1 MKLIDAHCHFLP
13 DIYVKAL
20 KKYDRINEDG
30 FPIPDWSYDMQMEYM
45 EKAGISHAVLSLS
58 TPHPYFG
65 DDSFSAQLCRAINE
79 FAADIGK
86 KAPEK
91 FSFAACLPLPNVEL
105 AIQEAAYSLHTLGAC
120 GVKLASQSQGLYLGD
135 PALDPL
141 MEYLD
146 QEKTTVIIHPSKPQA
161 VPEGCFTSKPLPLLE
176 FITDTT
182 RAVINLIANGTLERY
197 PNVKVLVPHCGS
209 FLPNLIDRLTG
220 ITSLFAQKGLGRQV
234 HVEKS
239 LPSLYFDIAG
249 DAFPR
254 GIAILSTLA
263 DEDHI
268 LFGGDFP
275 YTPAPMICSKIRDME
290 QCASISS
297 CLDKIACKNAE
308 KLFGLSL

>member
-1 MKLIDAHCHFLP
+1 MKLTDAHCHFLP
-13 DIYVKAL
+13 DVYVKAL

-45 EKAGISHAVLSLS
+45 EQAGISHAVLSLS
-58 TPHPYFG
+58 TPHPHFG

-79 FAADIGK
+79 YAADLRK
-86 KAPEK
+86 KEPGR
-91 FSFAACLPLPNVEL
+91 FSFAACLPLPNIEL
-105 AIQEAAYSLHTLGAC
+105 AIEEASYSLHTLKAC

-141 MEYLD
+141 MEYLNR
-146 QEKTTVIIHPSKPQA
+146 EKTTVIIHPSKPQA

-197 PNVKVLVPHCGS
+197 PDVKVLVPHCGS

-220 ITSLFAQKGLGRQV
+220 ITSLFAQKGLGKQV

-239 LPSLYFDIAG
+239 LSSLYFDIAG

-254 GIAILSTLA
+254 GAAILSTLA

-275 YTPAPMICSKIRDME
+275 YTPGPMIRSKIRDLE
-290 QCASISS
+290 QYAPFAG
-297 CLDKIACKNAE
+297 CLDKIAYQNAA
-308 KLFGLSL
+308 KLFHLPL

>member
-1 MKLIDAHCHFLP
+1 
-13 DIYVKAL
+13 
-20 KKYDRINEDG
+20 
-30 FPIPDWSYDMQMEYM
+30 MEYM

-79 FAADIGK
+79 FAADISK

-161 VPEGCFTSKPLPLLE
+161 VPEGCLEISITWAMIIIHRLLIKKPL
-176 FITDTT
+176 
-182 RAVINLIANGTLERY
+182 
-197 PNVKVLVPHCGS
+197 
-209 FLPNLIDRLTG
+209 
-220 ITSLFAQKGLGRQV
+220 
-234 HVEKS
+234 
-239 LPSLYFDIAG
+239 
-249 DAFPR
+249 
-254 GIAILSTLA
+254 
-263 DEDHI
+263 
-268 LFGGDFP
+268 
-275 YTPAPMICSKIRDME
+275 IRWKM
-290 QCASISS
+290 
-297 CLDKIACKNAE
+297 
-308 KLFGLSL
+308 

>member
-1 MKLIDAHCHFLP
+1 
-13 DIYVKAL
+13 
-20 KKYDRINEDG
+20 
-30 FPIPDWSYDMQMEYM
+30 
-45 EKAGISHAVLSLS
+45 
-58 TPHPYFG
+58 
-65 DDSFSAQLCRAINE
+65 
-79 FAADIGK
+79 
-86 KAPEK
+86 
-91 FSFAACLPLPNVEL
+91 
-105 AIQEAAYSLHTLGAC
+105 
-120 GVKLASQSQGLYLGD
+120 
-135 PALDPL
+135 

-146 QEKTTVIIHPSKPQA
+146 KEKTTIIIHPSKPQA

-220 ITSLFAQKGLGRQV
+220 ITSLFAQKGIGKQI

-239 LPSLYFDIAG
+239 LQSLYFDIAG

-254 GIAILSTLA
+254 GISILSTLT

-275 YTPAPMICSKIRDME
+275 YTPIPMIQSKIQDME
-290 QCASISS
+290 QCPSITG
-297 CLDKIACKNAE
+297 CINKIACQNAE
-308 KLFGLSL
+308 NLFNLSKQ